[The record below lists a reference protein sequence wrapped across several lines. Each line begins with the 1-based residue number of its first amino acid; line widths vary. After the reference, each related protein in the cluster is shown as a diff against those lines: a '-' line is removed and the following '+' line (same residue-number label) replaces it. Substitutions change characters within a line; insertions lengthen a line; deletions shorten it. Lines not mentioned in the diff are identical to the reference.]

1 MLIADKLKFI
11 KPSPTLEVSK
21 KANILKAE
29 GKNIISLSVG
39 EPDFDT
45 PDNIKDKAIIAIRE
59 GKTKYTNVDGILE
72 LKKAVAKKFLAENN
86 LHFDLNE
93 IIVGSGAKQVIYNL
107 FMASLNPDDE
117 VLIPSPFW
125 VSYPDMVGLC
135 GGSPRIIETTFE
147 NKFKLTC
154 QQLEKNISNKTKWL
168 ILCSPSNPT
177 GVTYSKEELEAFAVV
192 LRKYPHVYVM
202 SDDIYEHIIFDNFI
216 FYTLSQVAPDLK
228 DRIFIINGVSKAY
241 SMTGWRIGYGAGPK
255 QLIDAMAIIQ
265 SQSTSNPCSIS
276 QYAAL
281 EALGGAQDFIKTNA
295 AIFQQKR
302 NLCIQIL
309 QQQADIEI
317 FTPEG
322 SFYLFPSCR
331 KFFNKMTPAKEI
343 IKNDNDFA
351 KYLLEYAEVAIVP
364 GIAFGSQGY
373 FRLSYATSFDL
384 LEKACT
390 KIVNACNLLK

>member
-21 KANILKAE
+21 KANMLKAE
-29 GKNIISLSVG
+29 GKNIISLSLG

-45 PDNIKDKAIIAIRE
+45 PDNIKDKAILAIRQ
-59 GKTKYTNVDGILE
+59 GRTKYTNIDGITE
-72 LKKAVAKKFLAENN
+72 LKKAVANKFLIENHLN
-86 LHFDLNE
+86 FNLNE
-93 IIVGSGAKQVIYNL
+93 IIVSSGAKQVIYNL
-107 FMASLNPDDE
+107 FMASLNADDE
-117 VLIPSPFW
+117 VLIPSPYW
-125 VSYPDMVGLC
+125 VSYPDIVALC
-135 GGSPRIIETTFE
+135 GGTPRIIETIFE

-154 QQLEKNISNKTKWL
+154 QQLEKNISTKTKWL

-216 FYTLSQVAPDLK
+216 FYTLAQVAPDLK
-228 DRIFIINGVSKAY
+228 DRIFIVNGVSKAY

-281 EALGGAQDFIKTNA
+281 EALEGPQDFIKTNA
-295 AIFQQKR
+295 RIFQEKR
-302 NLCIQIL
+302 NLCIKLL
-309 QQQADIEI
+309 QQQGDIEI
-317 FTPEG
+317 FAPEG
-322 SFYLFPSCR
+322 AFYLFPSCR
-331 KFFNKMTPAKEI
+331 KFFNKITPTQEV

-351 KYLLEYAEVAIVP
+351 KYLLEYAQVAVVP
-364 GIAFGSQGY
+364 GIAFGAEGY
-373 FRLSYATSFDL
+373 FRLSYATSFEL
-384 LEKACT
+384 LEKACNQ
-390 KIVNACNLLK
+390 IVNACNLLK

>member
-21 KANILKAE
+21 KANMLKAE
-29 GKNIISLSVG
+29 GKNIISLSLG

-45 PDNIKDKAIIAIRE
+45 PDNIKDKAILAIRQ
-59 GKTKYTNVDGILE
+59 GRTKYTNIDGITE
-72 LKKAVAKKFLAENN
+72 LKKAVANKFLIENHLN
-86 LHFDLNE
+86 FNLNE
-93 IIVGSGAKQVIYNL
+93 IIVSSGAKQVIYNL
-107 FMASLNPDDE
+107 FMASLNADDE
-117 VLIPSPFW
+117 VLIPSPYW
-125 VSYPDMVGLC
+125 VSYPDIVALC
-135 GGSPRIIETTFE
+135 GGTPRIIETIFE

-154 QQLEKNISNKTKWL
+154 QQLEKNISTKTKWL

-216 FYTLSQVAPDLK
+216 FYTLAQVAPDLK
-228 DRIFIINGVSKAY
+228 DRIFIVNGVSKAY

-281 EALGGAQDFIKTNA
+281 EALEGPQDFIKTNA
-295 AIFQQKR
+295 RIFQEKR
-302 NLCIQIL
+302 NLCIKLL
-309 QQQADIEI
+309 QQQGDIEI
-317 FTPEG
+317 FAPEG
-322 SFYLFPSCR
+322 AFYLFPSCR
-331 KFFNKMTPAKEI
+331 KFFNKIT
-343 IKNDNDFA
+343 
-351 KYLLEYAEVAIVP
+351 
-364 GIAFGSQGY
+364 GGS
-373 FRLSYATSFDL
+373 SS
-384 LEKACT
+384 
-390 KIVNACNLLK
+390 